1 MKKMILS
8 GICMIAGLLLTGGEN
23 LIKNGGFEDVVKK
36 AKSTDKYLMNQIKNG
51 WDLGPG
57 PLAVLPADWLPNGG
71 KCKLEIITVGEKGEN
86 KENVHGGKNAAH
98 FSGEGA
104 HIATS
109 ASVKP
114 GKYELSFWYKGHG
127 MIQFCFYCYGLNPT
141 TGRPGRFIK
150 TIAVV
155 NLRAD
160 TQEWTNLK
168 KVIEAGGDSKEIVQ
182 CSLALAVSKCD
193 LYIDDVFLMTL
204 EEKK

>member
-8 GICMIAGLLLTGGEN
+8 GICMVAGLLLTGGEN
-23 LIKNGGFEDVVKK
+23 LVRNGGFEDVVKK
-36 AKSTDKYLMNQIKNG
+36 AKSTDKYMMNQIKNG
-51 WDLGPG
+51 WDFGPG

-71 KCKLEIITVGEKGEN
+71 KCKLEIIMVGENGEN

-114 GKYELSFWYKGHG
+114 GKYELSFWYKGSG
-127 MIQFCFYCYGLNPT
+127 VIQFCFYCYGINPT
-141 TGRPGRFIK
+141 TGKPGVHLK
-150 TIAVV
+150 TLAVI

-160 TQEWTNLK
+160 TQEWTQFK
-168 KVIEAGGDSKEIVQ
+168 EVVQAGDGSAEIVQ

-193 LYIDDVFLMTL
+193 LYIDDVSLTTV